1 LQSSPYFRFFSF
13 FGLRENPFAVSRDPR
28 YLFITPGMQEAWEA
42 LEYGIRS
49 REGIILLTGEA
60 GTGKTLLIRRLIE
73 WLHERRTPTAY
84 IFNSNLEPKHLYDF
98 MLADFG
104 VQLDPRWQGNALMHL
119 GQWLPECCRAGQVP
133 VLIVDEAQGLP
144 LHVLEEIRL
153 LLNLESPQEKLLQIV
168 LVGQPEL
175 EGKLNRPETRQ
186 LKQRIALRCKTA
198 PLTLKETR
206 DYIRARLEIAGA
218 AGRPIFSLEA
228 VEAVH
233 AYSRGVPRVM
243 NLLCEHALI
252 NAYVGNMRLVAAKVL
267 DEVAREF
274 HFDEEKYVPRVR
286 TRIADTLPPPL
297 QPSPPPQQNPVVS
310 ESPFPAVQ
318 ASTPRPVVHAT
329 PLPVAGRAES
339 VAAPSFPPPAE
350 PVPPIMRHHQPG
362 SVQPQHGAVPRPS
375 GDLIATMHPLMAR
388 QSTKQGATRS
398 KAREASLDHRALATL
413 RNSWPK
419 TLVAPA
425 LKSKLIKRGQEG
437 LHETWSNVSDK
448 RRLSKFKAAVASSR
462 ESGTRRLSF
471 AFPRAKLSLQDL
483 WKAAASV
490 WQRTREYLSDWLRHS
505 LPLQY
510 SSTEPTTLAD
520 RATSAK
526 LTSSPNVSQLKQNSR
541 KQIQSGT
548 LPSDEPR
555 MNVVVLWLRQPF
567 GSSHPLHP
575 NRRATAPQNR

>member
-1 LQSSPYFRFFSF
+1 MSP
-13 FGLRENPFAVSRDPR
+13 DPR
-28 YLFITPGMQEAWEA
+28 YLFVTPGMQEAWEA

-49 REGIILLTGEA
+49 HQGIILLTGEA
-60 GTGKTLLIRRLIE
+60 GTGKTSLIRRLLE
-73 WLHERRTPTAY
+73 WLLARRTPTAY
-84 IFNSNLEPKHLYDF
+84 IFNSHLEPKHLYDF

-104 VQLDPRWQGNALMHL
+104 VRPEPRWQGNALMHL

-144 LHVLEEIRL
+144 FDVLEEIRM

-186 LKQRIALRCKTA
+186 LKQRIAVRCKTA
-198 PLTLKETR
+198 PLTPKETR
-206 DYIRARLEIAGA
+206 DYIRARLEMAGA

-228 VEAVH
+228 VEAVN
-233 AYSRGVPRVM
+233 AYSRGIPRVM

-252 NAYVGNMRLVAAKVL
+252 NAYASNMRVVPAKVL

-286 TRIADTLPPPL
+286 TRIADTLPTAL

-310 ESPFPAVQ
+310 ESPFAAVQ

-329 PLPVAGRAES
+329 PLPVASRTES
-339 VAAPSFPPPAE
+339 VAAPSFPPPAD
-350 PVPPIMRHHQPG
+350 PVPPIMTHHQPG

-388 QSTKQGATRS
+388 QSTKQGATRP

-425 LKSKLIKRGQEG
+425 LKSKLFKRGQDFQEG
-437 LHETWSNVSDK
+437 LHETWSKVFDK
-448 RRLSKFKAAVASSR
+448 RRLFKFKAAVASSR
-462 ESGTRRLSF
+462 ESGTRWLSV
-471 AFPRAKLSLQDL
+471 AFSRAKLSWQDL
-483 WKAAASV
+483 WKAAAPV
-490 WQRTREYLSDWLRHS
+490 WQRTRGYLSHWLRQP
-505 LPLQY
+505 LPLQN

-526 LTSSPNVSQLKQNSR
+526 LTSLPNVS
-541 KQIQSGT
+541 
-548 LPSDEPR
+548 LPSDESR
-555 MNVVVLWLRQPF
+555 MNAVVLWLRQPF
-567 GSSHPLHP
+567 GSSLPLHP
-575 NRRATAPQNR
+575 NRRAAPQNR